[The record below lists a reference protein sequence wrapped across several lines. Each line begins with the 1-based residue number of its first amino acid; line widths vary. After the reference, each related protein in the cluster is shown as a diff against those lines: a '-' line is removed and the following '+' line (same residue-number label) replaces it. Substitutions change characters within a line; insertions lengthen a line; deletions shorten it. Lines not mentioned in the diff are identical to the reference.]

1 MLFWRHCGL
10 KLKYHLVFS
19 EGFQKAFSSCFF
31 TMSSAN
37 LWLCDKLCS
46 LFFFLNDFFCF
57 SLVSIWAYLTVLPF
71 SGKRVPVFPHSQVIL
86 LHNTF
91 YILIFLFFYCEKW
104 IRFGEII
111 ILPAVP
117 KVWQVLPNSFYTAP
131 FSCSS
136 LLFKVWCF
144 LLLST
149 LLLSSLFFKLLC
161 CFLIT
166 GPVLLDSALKLFK

>member
-1 MLFWRHCGL
+1 MTVWQT
-10 KLKYHLVFS
+10 VFII
-19 EGFQKAFSSCFF
+19 FFSQWFLLFF
-31 TMSSAN
+31 TCHHMGLSYSFAIQWKTCTCVSPFPSDLASQHILHPN
-37 LWLCDKLCS
+37 
-46 LFFFLNDFFCF
+46 FF
-57 SLVSIWAYLTVLPF
+57 I
-71 SGKRVPVFPHSQVIL
+71 
-86 LHNTF
+86 
-91 YILIFLFFYCEKW
+91 FYCEKW

-166 GPVLLDSALKLFK
+166 GPVLLDSALKLFKQI